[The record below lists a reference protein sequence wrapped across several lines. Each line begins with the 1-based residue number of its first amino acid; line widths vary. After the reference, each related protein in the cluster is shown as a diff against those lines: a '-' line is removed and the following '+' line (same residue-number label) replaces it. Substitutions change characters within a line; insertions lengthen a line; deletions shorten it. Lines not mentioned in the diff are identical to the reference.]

1 MSLFHS
7 ALGSRRPTSF
17 PSLAQTGLLVQ
28 TTDDYTNFA
37 VSFTGVGRAPGSS
50 VLELEYSNDNS
61 TNWTQ
66 FATFSIDFPRA
77 GSIYAGG
84 GGEYSTNFSAL
95 TYAVGRG
102 FRGRWVNSILNY
114 TGSYTSL
121 GVTTYTAWNIG
132 LTPAAP
138 DAINNYLYNT
148 LNGVTGEMHPSF
160 DHVAGVQD
168 NNYSG
173 QLIEY
178 KIRNYYSVD
187 GFPPLDYVA
196 IDGAW
201 GVLETDW
208 PPTLHGTVV
217 YDHEVLFGPITPPTY
232 TFAGYSVIFI
242 RYAVLSNGTP
252 GTGILGSA
260 TQSLSGP

>member
-77 GSIYAGG
+77 GSTYAGG

-121 GVTTYTAWNIG
+121 GVTSVARYGMTTPVAPLFGSGDVVFEDPVLVSGSTWRQPVTVNITEKVITGAYYNERIELYVEYTKRKGAVF
-132 LTPAAP
+132 TPATATYMV
-138 DAINNYLYNT
+138 ATVWWNT
-148 LNGVTGEMHPSF
+148 LNAYHAYATIASLFTF
-160 DHVAGVQD
+160 DTNLVDDYTIDLVEARYTVLG
-168 NNYSG
+168 SG
-173 QLIEY
+173 TF
-178 KIRNYYSVD
+178 
-187 GFPPLDYVA
+187 GT
-196 IDGAW
+196 
-201 GVLETDW
+201 GVLRTWGAD
-208 PPTLHGTVV
+208 PA
-217 YDHEVLFGPITPPTY
+217 Y
-232 TFAGYSVIFI
+232 
-242 RYAVLSNGTP
+242 
-252 GTGILGSA
+252 
-260 TQSLSGP
+260 